1 MSLVLSSVKKS
12 QRNSRCTRSSQQLP
26 AGAGPGAFVGH
37 RIDVA
42 FRPYR
47 LGNYIINLI
56 LAVFPC
62 LRVCACVRV
71 CQEISIF
78 SKVTRISRTPTHYG
92 RMQGADGAS
101 SSPSCQRLRL
111 ALGTVLRAAEA
122 ACAFC
127 GLQPGQQHK
136 HTHSTP
142 AQMQNRHSHHLP
154 SPHATLIRICEFQV
168 RVSG

>member
-1 MSLVLSSVKKS
+1 MSQVFKKAS
-12 QRNSRCTRSSQQLP
+12 AMIDARRAHNRRQPPPELT
-26 AGAGPGAFVGH
+26 PGALFGH
-37 RIDVA
+37 RIDLS

-56 LAVFPC
+56 LAVFPY

-111 ALGTVLRAAEA
+111 ALGTVLRVAEVV
-122 ACAFC
+122 CASC

-154 SPHATLIRICEFQV
+154 SPHATLIRICD
-168 RVSG
+168 